1 MQYVLY
7 KKNKVKSLV
16 KGIIFTIICI
26 PIVFLAGVMFY
37 CNAFLEYYP
46 ISGTS
51 MQPLLNASGI
61 DQDFVYVSKNKSNI
75 TYGDVIIY
83 EGETNTIIKRVIAM
97 GGDNIMIKDTN
108 VADENSANNLY
119 AIYIQ
124 YDGEGEFVELK
135 EDYIENKE
143 SYKYLRD
150 QFYNKGNL
158 TNKNFLTD
166 KDGNKYLH
174 IEDDEVFYLGD
185 NRLNSEDCVDYGP
198 MKYKN
203 IIGKVVFIVHDNNFK
218 LFDVVKQILGI
229 YKWK

>member
-124 YDGEGEFVELK
+124 YNGEGEFVELK
-135 EDYIENKE
+135 EDYIQNK
-143 SYKYLRD
+143 STYKIQYNQLYNTNLD
-150 QFYNKGNL
+150 QKKFVEDLN
-158 TNKNFLTD
+158 
-166 KDGNKYLH
+166 GNKYLH
-174 IEDDEVFYLGD
+174 LEEDEIFYMGD
-185 NRLNSEDCVDYGP
+185 NRLNSYDCVDYGP
-198 MKYKN
+198 MEYKN